1 MPETFILVGDAGTRL
16 KDLDDNTFNVCVTSP
31 PYYGLRDYGT
41 SGDWLGGN
49 DPTCRHVRNA
59 HAKQPQNIQ
68 GRNSHADAVREAE
81 RLGATSPPELHNRY
95 PTAGRPIGDGRFVCE
110 LCGAEKIDHQ
120 IGLEV
125 TPDEYIERMV
135 EICREVM
142 RVLRPDG
149 VFFLNIGDSYASRP
163 AGNKTPS
170 GLIQNQPKRL
180 SGREIA
186 YPYNYK
192 SFGDIKPKNLLM
204 MPARLAIA
212 LQADGWY
219 LRSEIIWAKTSA
231 MPERVEDR
239 PTVAHEKIFLLTKSP
254 NYFFDGYAVEDHS
267 VSISGAGNGY
277 ERPQRQHK
285 SSGNSEHWSDIGG
298 FRNIRS
304 VWWLGP
310 EASPDFH
317 FATFP
322 TEVPRRA
329 ILSGLGR
336 AGVCSKC
343 GTPWKS
349 DKGRNWAPTCSCGSA
364 KPVGGMVL
372 DPFLG
377 SGTTAMVAN
386 SLGHDCVGIELSP
399 DNALQARQRILGD
412 GRLHNQVTLNDL
424 EMRI

>member
-31 PYYGLRDYGT
+31 PYFGLRDYGT

-81 RLGATSPPELHNRY
+81 RLGATPPPELHNRY

-120 IGLEV
+120 IGLELNYKQ
-125 TPDEYIERMV
+125 YIERMV
-135 EICREVM
+135 DICREVK

-149 VFFLNIGDSYASRP
+149 TFFLNIGDSYE
-163 AGNKTPS
+163 NKSLLQVPS
-170 GLIQNQPKRL
+170 
-180 SGREIA
+180 
-186 YPYNYK
+186 
-192 SFGDIKPKNLLM
+192 
-204 MPARLAIA
+204 RLAMA
-212 LQADGWY
+212 LQDDGWW

-254 NYFFDGYAVEDHS
+254 NYFFDGYAVEDYS
-267 VSISGAGNGY
+267 VSTASAGNGY

-285 SSGNSEHWSDIGG
+285 SSGSSEHWSDIGG

-336 AGVCSKC
+336 AGVCAKC

-364 KPVGGMVL
+364 KPIGGMVL

-412 GRLHNQVTLNDL
+412 GRLHNHVTVNDL